1 MHSASARID
10 ATRHFHYKVW
20 GLTVWEV
27 LTTASFTAIARDLD
41 CVELWCG
48 VGAVWKAAVAQG
60 HRSQG
65 FDLKVGLILSQ
76 APLCRIAAWWASV
89 T

>member
-10 ATRHFHYKVW
+10 ATRRFHYKVW

-27 LTTASFTAIARDLD
+27 RTTASFTAIAGDLH

-48 VGAVWKAAVAQG
+48 VGAVWKAAAAQG

-65 FDLKVGLILSQ
+65 FDLKNGVAEDIL
-76 APLCRIAAWWASV
+76 